1 MRLVLTAIRLAFVA
15 ISRNTTRA
23 ALTVLGM
30 LIGVAAVVS
39 VVALAGSASAQVGGA
54 IDGFGA
60 NALFIVPQPV
70 QASGVRGKSTGR
82 LTDGDARAIM
92 REAVSVASVTS
103 WLSTT
108 GQVVYQDKNVSTLL
122 GGVVLPYFEIRKY
135 EVDRGTVWTAAD
147 ETLKNKTIVIG
158 GTVADALFGNEDPVG
173 RTVRIANIPHRV
185 VGVLKR
191 KGTSPFGE
199 DQDDR
204 ILMPIGS
211 FRARILRTSPGR
223 ADQILASATSAQTT
237 DRAKEQI
244 RQIMRQRH
252 RIRDGAEED
261 FQINTQAEFRQMQE
275 GITGALY
282 LLLVGVAAVSLLVG
296 GIGVMNIMLVS
307 VAERTREIGI
317 RMSIG
322 ARASDILLQFLVEA
336 VVLTMIGGV
345 LGMLVGVAGTTLA
358 GKILGWDVSASPAAL
373 GAAVGVSS
381 LIGVAFG
388 FLPARRAAAMDP
400 IDALRSD

>member
-1 MRLVLTAIRLAFVA
+1 MIWTAFRLAFVA

-23 ALTVLGM
+23 ALTVLGI
-30 LIGVAAVVS
+30 LIGVAAVVA
-39 VVALAGSASAQVGGA
+39 VVALAGSASDQVGGA

-60 NALFIVPQPV
+60 NALFIVPQAV
-70 QASGVRGKSTGR
+70 QSSGVRGKSTGR
-82 LTDGDARAIM
+82 LTDNDGRAIL

-103 WLSTT
+103 WLSTSA
-108 GQVVYQDKNVSTLL
+108 QVVYADKNVSTLIA
-122 GGVVLPYFEIRKY
+122 GVMLPYFDIRKF
-135 EVDRGTVWTAAD
+135 EVERGTTWTAAD
-147 ETLKNKTIVIG
+147 ETLKSKTIVIG
-158 GTVADALFGNEDPVG
+158 GTVADALFGTDDPVG

-223 ADQILASATSAQTT
+223 ADQIIASATSAQTT

-244 RQIMRQRH
+244 RQILRQRH
-252 RIRDGAEED
+252 RIREGAEED
-261 FQINTQAEFRQMQE
+261 FEVNTQAEFRQMQE
-275 GITGALY
+275 GITSALY
-282 LLLVGVAAVSLLVG
+282 LLLVGVAAISLLVG

-322 ARASDILLQFLVEA
+322 ARASDILWQFLVES

-345 LGMLVGVAGTTLA
+345 LGMLVGVGGTQIA
-358 GKILGWDVSASPAAL
+358 GKLLSWNVTPSPLAL
-373 GAAVGVSS
+373 LLAVGVSS
-381 LIGVAFG
+381 LIGITFG

-400 IDALRSD
+400 IDALRTD